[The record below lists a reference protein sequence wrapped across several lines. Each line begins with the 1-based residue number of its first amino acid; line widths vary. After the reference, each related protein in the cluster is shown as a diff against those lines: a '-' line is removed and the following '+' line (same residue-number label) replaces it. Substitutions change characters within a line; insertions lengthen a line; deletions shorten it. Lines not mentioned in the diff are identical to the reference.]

1 MPDYF
6 GTKNLFLKSLFENN
20 VSLYIKS
27 SITHIDTLRLFLKTN
42 TQEQTDLYLK
52 SFPQNSVD
60 LFIKNWYAHQDN
72 KELYLKSFFES
83 NVPLYVSNIPLP
95 LINKNID
102 FNIYGS
108 TVDIQTKAFNLYIN
122 NITQQNFELFLKVSN
137 IGSISKFTNLFIDG
151 NFENL
156 KEFKNLNLYMSNQY
170 KSIDNS
176 LNITIIGL
184 GTTFNGIPSNS
195 SIEMFIQRDLEATWN
210 SVPLIA
216 YGASTAITSSVN
228 FNTYANDI
236 CSESLQLVIPEINQ
250 PFNGNIQLYTHGF
263 ED

>member
-1 MPDYF
+1 
-6 GTKNLFLKSLFENN
+6 
-20 VSLYIKS
+20 
-27 SITHIDTLRLFLKTN
+27 
-42 TQEQTDLYLK
+42 K
-52 SFPQNSVD
+52 SFD
-60 LFIKNWYAHQDN
+60 
-72 KELYLKSFFES
+72 
-83 NVPLYVSNIPLP
+83 
-95 LINKNID
+95 
-102 FNIYGS
+102 
-108 TVDIQTKAFNLYIN
+108 LYIN
-122 NITQQNFELFLKVSN
+122 NITQQNFELFLKVSS
-137 IGSISKFTNLFIDG
+137 IGNSSKLINLFVDG

-156 KEFKNLNLYMSNQY
+156 KEFKSLNLYINNQY

-195 SIEMFIQRDLEATWN
+195 SIEMFIQRDIEATWN

-216 YGASTAITSSVN
+216 YGASTAITSSIN

-236 CSESLQLVIPEINQ
+236 YSESLQLVIPEINQ